1 METMQQTLLW
11 SVTLP
16 RKTLLLE
23 DLRHWYELKMSCY
36 KGHRRR
42 HADLAWT
49 PAAPWFKR
57 PLKVKSNKPLCLK
70 SNPIVCIWTKS
81 LSIIYQYIQLS
92 SESKEGETLEQM
104 YLKMVNAKTLWL
116 PWKQTNKKNWREK
129 FHTFLKKKFCVH
141 SIPEHWTCGLR
152 LKGISLVLF
161 WGLYKFWEND
171 SHKLY

>member
-116 PWKQTNKKNWREK
+116 PWKQTNKKKNWREK
-129 FHTFLKKKFCVH
+129 
-141 SIPEHWTCGLR
+141 IPHFFEEEVLCSQYSWALNLR
-152 LKGISLVLF
+152 IKIKGHFTRSLLRPLQILRK
-161 WGLYKFWEND
+161 WQ
-171 SHKLY
+171 S